1 MYICVGL
8 PKMTFARFFC
18 KEIEDIQFIGT
29 YAGRIIR
36 LGAYGFI
43 FLSVFQI
50 FFYSF
55 LSRNWSTKSTTT
67 DPASSPIKVEKF
79 QLNQNLNDVYQ
90 SKIQKGHI
98 LHSFLNGKALLFLRH
113 ILKAPNFQFNSAK
126 EAVHK

>member
-18 KEIEDIQFIGT
+18 KEIEDIQFTGT
-29 YAGRIIR
+29 YSGRIIR
-36 LGAYGFI
+36 LGAYSFI

-55 LSRNWSTKSTTT
+55 LLRNWSTKTTTT
-67 DPASSPIKVEKF
+67 DSAPLRLKNFNWIKIWIMCINPK
-79 QLNQNLNDVYQ
+79 
-90 SKIQKGHI
+90 KQKGHS

-113 ILKAPNFQFNSAK
+113 ILKGPTFRFNPAK

>member
-1 MYICVGL
+1 MCWTAKNDLCTIFLQGDRGHL
-8 PKMTFARFFC
+8 
-18 KEIEDIQFIGT
+18 IGT

-50 FFYSF
+50 FFYSC
-55 LSRNWSTKSTTT
+55 LSRNWSTKSTATE
-67 DPASSPIKVEKF
+67 PGSSPIKVQN
-79 QLNQNLNDVYQ
+79 QLNQNLNDVHQ
-90 SKIQKGHI
+90 SKKT
-98 LHSFLNGKALLFLRH
+98 HSFLNGKVLLFLRH

>member
-43 FLSVFQI
+43 FFCQFFRYFSILFCQEIGPQKLQPQI
-50 FFYSF
+50 Q
-55 LSRNWSTKSTTT
+55 
-67 DPASSPIKVEKF
+67 PHKVEKF

-90 SKIQKGHI
+90 SKKQKGHS
-98 LHSFLNGKALLFLRH
+98 LHSFLNGKALFFLRH
-113 ILKAPNFQFNSAK
+113 ILKGPNFQFNSAK
-126 EAVHK
+126 EAVYK

>member
-43 FLSVFQI
+43 FFVSFSDI
-50 FFYSF
+50 FLFFFVKKLVHKIYNH
-55 LSRNWSTKSTTT
+55 R
-67 DPASSPIKVEKF
+67 SSPIKVEKF

-90 SKIQKGHI
+90 SKLQKGHI
-98 LHSFLNGKALLFLRH
+98 LHSFLNSKALLFLRH
-113 ILKAPNFQFNSAK
+113 ISKAPNFQFNSVK